1 MTTSEATTARVAIVT
16 GAGARQGIGFA
27 TGRRLARDGYRVA
40 ITDVDGPAAA
50 ASAAELASDG
60 FDAVA
65 FEADVSSPDSVR
77 AMVAGVVDAFG
88 GIDVLVNNAA
98 VILRCEPQ
106 DLTDEQARSVLDV
119 NLLGAFRCAREAF
132 PALRQ
137 SAAPSI
143 VNVTSTTGRLGTIDS
158 TAYAMSK
165 AGLTGLTHSLAVS
178 WARFGI
184 RVNAVAP
191 GPVMTSMIHRQLEA
205 GTIDED
211 RLATFTKRVPL
222 QRWATPDEIA
232 ESIAFLASPASS
244 YVTGTT
250 IRVDGGLVVNGS

>member
-1 MTTSEATTARVAIVT
+1 MTTSEATTAGVAIVT

-50 ASAAELASDG
+50 ASAEELASDG
-60 FDAVA
+60 FDAIA
-65 FEADVSSPDSVR
+65 FEADVSSPDAVR
-77 AMVAGVVDAFG
+77 TMVAGAVDAFG

-98 VILRCEPQ
+98 AIVRCEPQ

-178 WARFGI
+178 WARFGT
-184 RVNAVAP
+184 RVNVVARDRK
-191 GPVMTSMIHRQLEA
+191 TSMIAAAARSHVCAIASILMRAPVGRPATANVVRA
-205 GTIDED
+205 G
-211 RLATFTKRVPL
+211 RG
-222 QRWATPDEIA
+222 
-232 ESIAFLASPASS
+232 SP
-244 YVTGTT
+244 T
-250 IRVDGGLVVNGS
+250 RRP

>member
-1 MTTSEATTARVAIVT
+1 MTTTEERSSRVAIVT

-27 TGRRLARDGYRVA
+27 TGRRLASEGYRVA
-40 ITDVDGPAAA
+40 ITDVDGTAAV
-50 ASAAELASDG
+50 ASAEVLASDG
-60 FDAVA
+60 LDAVA
-65 FEADVSSPDSVR
+65 FEADVSSAESVR
-77 AMVAGVVDAFG
+77 TMVAGVLDAFG
-88 GIDVLVNNAA
+88 GVDVLVNNAA

-106 DLTDEQARSVLDV
+106 DLTDEDALSVLDV

-132 PALRQ
+132 AALCRSKAPA
-137 SAAPSI
+137 I

-232 ESIAFLASPASS
+232 EAITFLACPSS
-244 YVTGTT
+244 AYVTGTT
-250 IRVDGGLVVNGS
+250 LRVDGGLVVNGA